1 MTNYRVYTGELPSFE
16 IIQSGGLY
24 QIMFNFIDVEH
35 VDDEGNVSSEKH
47 CRCDVVEVDL
57 LDYSTIVAAIIRS
70 KYSQDDVEAILSNYQ
85 LCKDGEA
92 ETKCEEYTDKYN
104 AYQDYRVHAKT
115 IAKDVLNK

>member
-1 MTNYRVYTGELPSFE
+1 MTNYRIYTGELPSFE

-24 QIMFNFIDVEH
+24 QIMFNFTEVEH
-35 VDDEGNVSSEKH
+35 VDEEGEISNDKH
-47 CRCDVVEVDL
+47 CRCDVVEVEV

-92 ETKCEEYTDKYN
+92 LDKCDEYTDKYN

>member
-1 MTNYRVYTGELPSFE
+1 MTNYRIYTGELPNFE
-16 IIQSGGLY
+16 IIQSGGIY
-24 QIMFNFIDVEH
+24 QIMFNFLQVEH
-35 VDDEGNVSSEKH
+35 LDEEGNVSSEKH

-92 ETKCEEYTDKYN
+92 GEKC
-104 AYQDYRVHAKT
+104 QDYNQRYTGYQNYRVTAKT
-115 IAKDVLNK
+115 VAHSILNK

>member
-16 IIQSGGLY
+16 IIQSGGIY

-35 VDDEGNVSSEKH
+35 VDEEGNASSEKH
-47 CRCDVVEVDL
+47 CKCDVIEVEV
-57 LDYSTIVAAIIRS
+57 LDYSTIVASIVRS

-92 ETKCEEYTDKYN
+92 ETKYEEYTDKYN
-104 AYQDYRVHAKT
+104 AYQDYRVYAKS
-115 IAKDVLNK
+115 IARDVLNK

>member
-1 MTNYRVYTGELPSFE
+1 MTNYRVYTGELPRFE
-16 IIQSGGLY
+16 IIQSGGIY

-35 VDDEGNVSSEKH
+35 VDEEGNASSEKH
-47 CRCDVVEVDL
+47 CKCDVIEVDV
-57 LDYSTIVAAIIRS
+57 LDYSTIVSAIIRS

-92 ETKCEEYTDKYN
+92 ETKYEEYTDKYN
-104 AYQDYRVHAKT
+104 AYQDYRVHAKS